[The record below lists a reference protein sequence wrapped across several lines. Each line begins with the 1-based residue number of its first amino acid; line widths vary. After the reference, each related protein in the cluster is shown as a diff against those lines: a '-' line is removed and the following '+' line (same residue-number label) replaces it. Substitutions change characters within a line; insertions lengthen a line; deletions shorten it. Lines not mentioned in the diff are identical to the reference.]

1 MTRNFSQPPSRHSM
15 HFNASLSITL
25 THTHTLSLSLPLHA
39 LRRMSTIALWRNS
52 SLRGVRTTAKSKV
65 RVEGARCCVEGGMCT
80 RAHTDIGTLTHTHPL
95 ALTHTHSHSHPLDLP
110 SHLCLQLL
118 LTTTGASSATCRAHT
133 QPQPST
139 LCSACHLCAALCL
152 CLCSVH
158 AHVQVAFKHFFS
170 DVYHLPTPPPA
181 PLCLYLTSPVMN
193 ETQNCMAGLC
203 VLKGSCFTTNLVGP
217 LCASPQRIR
226 GNSPRLGRHSTSH
239 QHSRRSSKV

>member
-1 MTRNFSQPPSRHSM
+1 MLCRRGHVHTRTHRHR
-15 HFNASLSITL
+15 H
-25 THTHTLSLSLPLHA
+25 
-39 LRRMSTIALWRNS
+39 
-52 SLRGVRTTAKSKV
+52 
-65 RVEGARCCVEGGMCT
+65 
-80 RAHTDIGTLTHTHPL
+80 
-95 ALTHTHSHSHPLDLP
+95 THTHSPPRSHSYSLTLTHPLDLP

-139 LCSACHLCAALCL
+139 PCSACHLCAALCL

-170 DVYHLPTPPPA
+170 DVCHLPNPPLA
-181 PLCLYLTSPVMN
+181 PLCLCLTSAVMN